1 MGSNFRETTVQQERR
16 VIIEFLLEDILP
28 AQSWRKTKKS
38 VEKRRAV
45 SEAKVPCTCAW
56 RAEGQKRK
64 VTEADSD

>member
-1 MGSNFRETTVQQERR
+1 M
-16 VIIEFLLEDILP
+16 IIEFLLEDILP